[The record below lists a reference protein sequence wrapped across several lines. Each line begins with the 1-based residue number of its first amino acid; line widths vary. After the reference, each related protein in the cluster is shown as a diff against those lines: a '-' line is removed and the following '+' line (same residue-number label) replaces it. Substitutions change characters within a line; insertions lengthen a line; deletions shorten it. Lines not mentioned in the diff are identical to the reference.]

1 MPLSNL
7 RVCSLAIAGC
17 LLSAA
22 TIFAASD
29 GNSTGDMDLNEIGV
43 LDEVNL
49 ARTKPTEY
57 ANYVEEHKKNFKGFF
72 VVVIDGRKNTR
83 TVEGLKAVDEA
94 IAFLKT
100 AGPMPALS
108 PSRALTLAARDHV
121 KDLGLRGTTGHIG
134 TDNSQPADRIR
145 RYGTPKS
152 VSGEDITFGSVSARS
167 IVVQLIV
174 DDGVAGRDHRKSL
187 FEPDYRLAGI
197 AIGPHKTYEQICV
210 MDFADSVD
218 QKK

>member
-1 MPLSNL
+1 MPLSNP
-7 RVCSLAIAGC
+7 RVCSVTIAGC

-49 ARTKPTEY
+49 ARTKPAEY
-57 ANYVEEHKKNFKGFF
+57 ANYVEEHRKNFKGFF
-72 VVVIDGRKNTR
+72 VVVIDGRKSTR
-83 TVEGLKAVDEA
+83 TVEGIKAVDEA
-94 IAFLKT
+94 IAFLRT
-100 AGPMPALS
+100 AEPVAALS

-121 KDLGLRGTTGHIG
+121 KDLGPRGTTGHIG
-134 TDNSQPADRIR
+134 TDNSQPTDRIR

-152 VSGEDITFGSVSARS
+152 VSGEDITFGTVSARS

-197 AIGPHKTYEQICV
+197 AIGPHTTYEQICV

-218 QKK
+218 QKR